1 MTTADRIEGFVEW
14 TKLFFECLAML
25 ALAAWLTGVDLL

>member
-14 TKLFFECLAML
+14 TKLFFECLAMI
-25 ALAAWLTGVDLL
+25 ALVVWLSGVDLL